1 MFGFRFLLLRH
12 GYAFL
17 FTYILGV
24 SAGLP
29 IPGDPLLLVMG
40 AMVGDGRYSL
50 WISMLIASAA
60 ALIGDYFWYE
70 LGRLRGRRVLRVL
83 CKLSLE
89 PDTCVR
95 KTEGG
100 FAKRG
105 ARTLLFAKFIPGM
118 SLVSMPL
125 AGVIRMPRWHFLV
138 ADAAGGALWIGAYLI
153 AGRIFHHE
161 VDSVIARLGLYGR
174 WSGLVALALL
184 AVYLVFKYVQRQ
196 RFRRE
201 LRINRINPQAAMQL
215 IESGHPVTIVDL
227 RHPSE
232 IENEGVKIAGAV
244 ILRPEDLRS
253 RSHEIPP
260 QHEVILYCT

>member
-1 MFGFRFLLLRH
+1 MPGFRFLLLRH

-17 FTYILGV
+17 FSYILGV

-50 WISMLIASAA
+50 WKSMLIAVAA

-70 LGRLRGRRVLRVL
+70 LGRLRGRSVLRGL

-95 KTEGG
+95 KTEVG

-105 ARTLLFAKFIPGM
+105 ARTLLFVKFIPGM

-125 AGVIRMPRWHFLV
+125 AGVIRMPRWRFLM
-138 ADAAGGALWIGAYLI
+138 ADLGGCALWTGAYLP
-153 AGRIFHHE
+153 AGRILHRE

-174 WSGLVALALL
+174 RSGLAALALL
-184 AVYLVFKYVQRQ
+184 ALYLVIKYIQRN

-201 LRINRINPQAAMQL
+201 LRINRITPDAAMRL
-215 IESGHPVTIVDL
+215 IESGHPVTVVDL

-232 IENEGVKIAGAV
+232 IEKEGVKIAGAR